1 MRILVAL
8 DFTTRSH
15 RGLRRAGLLAGPV
28 RGTLMLMHVVDG
40 LGDGQ
45 GAQDRREAQRM
56 ILEQIAVVPELFRT
70 TCEPIVIGGQAPEAI
85 LDVANVWEA
94 DLLVVGSQS
103 VLQGRASGR
112 TVRSL
117 IRESPCP
124 VLVVRR
130 AVEGPYARILAP
142 VDLTRTCTQ
151 ALRTAQSLGLVGE
164 AEVAVLHAFEAL
176 AKTKLSA
183 IGVADRHIDEYVENW
198 RAWCA
203 RELDDVLDANG
214 LTGRNWARLVEE
226 GNPREV
232 IHRTAILT
240 SSDLLLIGTHER
252 RGIGRIL
259 RGSVTE
265 DLLFAPGPDLLVVPT
280 SGPRSTRRAWLST
293 QAAQKP
299 GGRPIPWL
307 APT

>member
-28 RGTLMLMHVVDG
+28 RGNVMLMHVVDG

-45 GAQDRREAQRM
+45 VAQDRREAQRM

-85 LDVANVWEA
+85 LNVASVWEV
-94 DLLVVGSQS
+94 DLVVVGSQP
-103 VLQGRASGR
+103 VLQGRTSGR

-124 VLVVRR
+124 VLVVRQ
-130 AVEGPYARILAP
+130 AAEGPYERILAP
-142 VDLTRTCTQ
+142 VDFTRTCTQ
-151 ALRTAQSLGLVGE
+151 ALRSAQWLGLISD
-164 AEVAVLHAFEAL
+164 AEVTVVHAFEAL

-183 IGVADRHIDEYVENW
+183 IGVADSHIEGYVENW

-203 RELDDVLDANG
+203 QELDDVLEANG

-226 GNPREV
+226 GSPREV
-232 IHRTAILT
+232 IHRSAILT
-240 SSDLLLIGTHER
+240 CSDLLLMGTHER
-252 RGIGRIL
+252 TGIGRIL

-280 SGPRSTRRAWLST
+280 SGSRSARPAWLSA

>member
-1 MRILVAL
+1 LRILVAL

-28 RGTLMLMHVVDG
+28 RGNVMLMHVVDG
-40 LGDGQ
+40 HGDGP

-85 LDVANVWEA
+85 LNLANVWDV
-94 DLLVVGSQS
+94 DLVVVGSRP
-103 VLQGRASGR
+103 VLQGRTSGR

-151 ALRTAQSLGLVGE
+151 ALRPAQSLGLVGE
-164 AEVAVLHAFEAL
+164 AEVTVVHAFEAL

-183 IGVADRHIDEYVENW
+183 IGVADRYIDGYVENW

-203 RELDDVLDANG
+203 RELDDVLDANS

-240 SSDLLLIGTHER
+240 SSDLLLIGTHEC